1 MYGQLIHFRMKTNLI
16 LILFTLVFS
25 FESFGAFPVSEIDSL
40 KSSLNNVNIEY
51 VNQDNSN
58 PKAMTMEVVSMFI
71 LAGLF
76 LGVAS
81 IWLIGKLVALYNCA
95 DSMTSSES
103 EKNCSGLDENR
114 AVFNLIGVLA
124 LIGFVFLFKAV
135 NDYYKNKR
143 RLKKQ

>member
-1 MYGQLIHFRMKTNLI
+1 MKTNLI

-58 PKAMTMEVVSMFI
+58 PKAMTMEVVSMFV

-103 EKNCSGLDENR
+103 EKNCSSLDENR

>member
-1 MYGQLIHFRMKTNLI
+1 MKTNLI

>member
-1 MYGQLIHFRMKTNLI
+1 MKTNLI

-58 PKAMTMEVVSMFI
+58 PKAMTMEVVSMFV

>member
-1 MYGQLIHFRMKTNLI
+1 MKTNII

-25 FESFGAFPVSEIDSL
+25 FKSFGAFPVFEIDNVQSL
-40 KSSLNNVNIEY
+40 SNNENIKYINLENT
-51 VNQDNSN
+51 NQ
-58 PKAMTMEVVSMFI
+58 KAMTMEVVSMFV

-81 IWLIGKLVALYNCA
+81 IWLISKLVALYNCA
-95 DSMTSSES
+95 DSMTGSQS
-103 EKNCSGLDENR
+103 EKNCSDLEENG
-114 AVFNLIGVLA
+114 AVFNLICVLA
-124 LIGFVFLFKAV
+124 LIGFVFLFKGV

>member
-1 MYGQLIHFRMKTNLI
+1 MKTNLI

-95 DSMTSSES
+95 DSTTSSES

>member
-1 MYGQLIHFRMKTNLI
+1 MKTNLI

-25 FESFGAFPVSEIDSL
+25 FESFSAFPLSEIDCL

-58 PKAMTMEVVSMFI
+58 PKAMTMEVVTMFV

-81 IWLIGKLVALYNCA
+81 IWLIGKLVALYDCA
-95 DSMTSSES
+95 DSMTSSQA
-103 EKNCSGLDENR
+103 EKNCSGLEENR
-114 AVFNLIGVLA
+114 AVFNLVGVLA